1 MDERQVGDPTEAR
14 GASDNALVWTKK
26 KRLTDCL
33 PCTGAWLEQ
42 VLYALATKAIE
53 EERQGRWE
61 RRQIEESLG
70 RLGQGQV
77 GEGRSKSRGRASSR
91 SSKGSRGT
99 SRGASTRS
107 SSASSASS
115 RASSQDGIACYRL

>member
-1 MDERQVGDPTEAR
+1 MIQQKREAPQTTR
-14 GASDNALVWTKK
+14 LSGLKK
-26 KRLTDCL
+26 LTDFL

-53 EERQGRWE
+53 EERGRL
-61 RRQIEESLG
+61 ESLG
-70 RLGQGQV
+70 RFCQGQV

-107 SSASSASS
+107 NSACSASS
-115 RASSQDGIACYRL
+115 RASSQDGLACYRL